1 MARSGGGGD
10 LPGEELGGGGVG
22 RADRFRINKSGAFQE
37 LPHRNKMGC
46 CLPGPERFI

>member
-1 MARSGGGGD
+1 MGAVGICPGRSWVGA
-10 LPGEELGGGGVG
+10 GVG